1 MNFSHRFEILVR
13 ESPLNQKALAAQL
26 GVTESA
32 IVNYKGGRTPKA
44 EELLRI
50 AKHFGVSME
59 YLLTGGGVTSGPA
72 VDEAIWKQKAE
83 HAEQKLEMLKSAMQ
97 GWLKKF

>member
-32 IVNYKGGRTPKA
+32 IVNYKSGRTPKA

-50 AKHFGVSME
+50 AQHFGVTME
-59 YLLTGGGVTSGPA
+59 FLLTGSGASPQPA
-72 VDEAIWKQKAE
+72 VNEALWKQKAE
-83 HAEQKLEMLKSAMQ
+83 HAEQKLAAMKAALT
-97 GWLKKF
+97 GLIKKI